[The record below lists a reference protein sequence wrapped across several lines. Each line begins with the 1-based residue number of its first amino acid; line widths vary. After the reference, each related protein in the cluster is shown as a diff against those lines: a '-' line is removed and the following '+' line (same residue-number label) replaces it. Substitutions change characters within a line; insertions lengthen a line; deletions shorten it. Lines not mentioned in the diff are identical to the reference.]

1 MAISRYGR
9 TLLVRYRDFKIV
21 QNELGD
27 SIQRLEVHWENLEF
41 EIHYFAGV
49 QDYVGDEIQLRFER
63 LVNSLYSKLQAIGL
77 QLERIAMREKKIFS
91 RKTTFL
97 GLLKTSL
104 EEAVSELS
112 DCNTLLQPLL
122 FLLPRISDSRIDRQS
137 NSESNK
143 AISAVRNLRHALK
156 PASSRAPA
164 PFVVFEDFERDRE
177 LVKYTSVMIKRL
189 PAEGRDVIIDSIPC
203 VGPAAGNISRDIR
216 DLARVLK
223 EVEPMT
229 FGILSCR
236 GLVKV
241 KSSNGKLS
249 KLEMVFDVPK
259 ELKNPRSLR
268 NLLISLNLGHGRHPI
283 NARIQLAKR
292 LARTVFYVHSADFVH
307 KNFRPETIILFDHC
321 DRQDDQSLAR
331 EIGFPF
337 LVGYQK
343 IRLATGPTV
352 YLGDEAW
359 EQNIYRHP
367 SRQGEFPEQAYMMQH
382 DIYSLGVCLL
392 EIALW
397 KSFVLV
403 DAYGQSALKSAE
415 SERVL
420 KDTRNASEVKE
431 RLIEMAHEMIP
442 TRLGNRYAEVTIS
455 CLKCLD
461 EDSAELLAE
470 DSTPVGVSY
479 IEKVNKSITTRCLKM
494 EAKDFRF

>member
-1 MAISRYGR
+1 M
-9 TLLVRYRDFKIV
+9 TRYRDFKV
-21 QNELGD
+21 VRTELSD
-27 SIQRLEVHWENLEF
+27 SIKRLEQHWENLEF
-41 EIHYFAGV
+41 EIKYFAGV
-49 QDYVGDEIQLRFER
+49 QDYVGDEIQFRFEK

-77 QLERIAMREKKIFS
+77 QLERVAIREKKLFS

-97 GLLKTSL
+97 GLLKNSL
-104 EEAVSELS
+104 EEAASELS
-112 DCNTLLQPLL
+112 ESNTLLQPLL
-122 FLLPRISDSRIDRQS
+122 FLLPRMSDPRIDQKS
-137 NSESNK
+137 NTSSNK
-143 AISAVRNLRHALK
+143 AISAVRNLRQALK
-156 PASSRAPA
+156 PTSSRTPA
-164 PFVVFEDFERDRE
+164 PFIVFDDFESDRK
-177 LVKYTSVMIKRL
+177 LIPSTSVMIKRL
-189 PAEGRDVIIDSIPC
+189 PTDGRDVIIDSIPC

-241 KSSNGKLS
+241 KASNGKLS
-249 KLEMVFDVPK
+249 KLEMVFDVPT
-259 ELKNPRSLR
+259 ELENPRSLR
-268 NLLISLNLGHGRHPI
+268 DLLISLQLGHGRHPI

-292 LARTVFYVHSADFVH
+292 LARTVFYVHSAEFVH
-307 KNFRPETIILFDHC
+307 KNFRPETIILFEH
-321 DRQDDQSLAR
+321 RNKQDDQGLTH

-337 LVGYQK
+337 LVGFQK
-343 IRLATGPTV
+343 IRLASGPTA
-352 YLGDEAW
+352 YLGDSAW

-403 DAYGQSALKSAE
+403 DAYGNGAVKSAE

-420 KDTRNASEVKE
+420 KDTRNPSEVKE
-431 RLIEMAHEMIP
+431 RLIAMAHEMIP

-461 EDSAELLAE
+461 EDSTELLAE

-479 IEKVNKSITTRCLKM
+479 IEKVNQSIITEYFKKNRS
-494 EAKDFRF
+494 

>member
-9 TLLVRYRDFKIV
+9 ALLIRYRDFKIA
-21 QNELGD
+21 QDELGD
-27 SIQRLEVHWENLEF
+27 LIQRLEVHWGNLEL
-41 EIHYFAGV
+41 EIQYFTGV
-49 QDYVGDEIQLRFER
+49 QDYVGSEIQLRFER
-63 LVNSLYSKLQAIGL
+63 LVNSLYNKLQDIGL
-77 QLERIAMREKKIFS
+77 KLERTAIQGKRTFS

-97 GLLKTSL
+97 GLLKNSL
-104 EEAVSELS
+104 KGATSELS
-112 DCNTLLQPLL
+112 ECNTLLQPLL
-122 FLLPRISDSRIDRQS
+122 FLLARISDSRIDRES
-137 NSESNK
+137 NLGSNK

-156 PASSRAPA
+156 PTSSRTLE
-164 PFVVFEDFERDRE
+164 PFIVFKDFERDRE
-177 LVKYTSVMIKRL
+177 LIKYTSVMIKRL
-189 PAEGRDVIIDSIPC
+189 PTEDRDVIIDSIAC

-229 FGILSCR
+229 FGILACR

-241 KSSNGKLS
+241 KAPNGKLS

-292 LARTVFYVHSADFVH
+292 LARTVFFVHSADFVH

-321 DRQDDQSLAR
+321 DKPDDQSLAR

-343 IRLATGPTV
+343 IRLANGPTA
-352 YLGDEAW
+352 YLGDSAW

-367 SRQGEFPEQAYMMQH
+367 SRQGEFPEQAYVMQH

-403 DAYGQSALKSAE
+403 DAYGQTALKSAE

-431 RLIEMAHEMIP
+431 RLIQMAQDMIP
-442 TRLGNRYAEVTIS
+442 TNLGNRYAEVTIS

-461 EDSAELLAE
+461 EDSTEFLAE
-470 DSTPVGVSY
+470 DKTPVGVSY
-479 IEKVNKSITTRCLKM
+479 IEKVN
-494 EAKDFRF
+494 